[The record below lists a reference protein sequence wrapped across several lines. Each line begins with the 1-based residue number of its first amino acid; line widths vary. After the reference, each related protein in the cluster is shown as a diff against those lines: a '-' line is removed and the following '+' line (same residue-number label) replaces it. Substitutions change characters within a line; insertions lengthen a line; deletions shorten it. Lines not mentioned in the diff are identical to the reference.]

1 MTDKK
6 HKIFDFEL
14 EKLVDSLNTTQ
25 NLRLQVGIFFGT
37 INLTALG
44 IALQIHTTSLIII
57 AALTMLLFI
66 FCDIVL
72 IRTIYGFYYRALT
85 ILRDK
90 YEYEEETIFDMFML
104 FLRKE
109 KVTKIHEISKIPSIE
124 ERMNKLRRLPFLT
137 ATIMGFWAPLSLL
150 FFEVGF
156 AIYLNCFQHWKL
168 Y

>member
-1 MTDKK
+1 MVKMNHD
-6 HKIFDFEL
+6 INDLEL
-14 EKLVDSLNTTQ
+14 DKLVDSLNTTQ

-44 IALQIHTTSLIII
+44 VALQIQTTSLIII

-72 IRTIYGFYYRALT
+72 IRTIYGFYYRAIT

-109 KVTKIHEISKIPSIE
+109 KLVKIYAISKIHKKEI
-124 ERMNKLRRLPFLT
+124 RMKELRKLPFVT
-137 ATIMGFWAPLSLL
+137 ATVMGFWAPVSLL
-150 FFEVGF
+150 FFEVGC
-156 AIYLNCFQHWKL
+156 AIYLTIVVHWPL

>member
-1 MTDKK
+1 MEKIE

-25 NLRLQVGIFFGT
+25 NLRLQVGVFFGT
-37 INLTALG
+37 INLAALG

-72 IRTIYGFYYRALT
+72 IRTIYGFYYRAIK

-90 YEYEEETIFDMFML
+90 YAYKEETIFDMFML

-109 KVTKIHEISKIPSIE
+109 KIAKIREISNLPSIDD
-124 ERMNKLRRLPFLT
+124 RLNQLRKLPFIT
-137 ATIMGFWAPLSLL
+137 ATVMGFWAPLLLL

-156 AIYLNCFQHWKL
+156 AIYLNCFQGWKL